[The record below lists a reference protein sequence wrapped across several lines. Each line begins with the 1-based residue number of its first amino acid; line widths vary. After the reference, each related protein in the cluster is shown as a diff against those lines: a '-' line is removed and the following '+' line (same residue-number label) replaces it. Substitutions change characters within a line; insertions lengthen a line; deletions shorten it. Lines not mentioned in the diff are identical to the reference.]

1 MIGERSYPLQKGTL
15 LFIPPGVTHS
25 FRQSVDQPISA
36 YDLYCDPYIPIP
48 THVHLSFNPPSDY
61 RPELLTSVAEGFDP
75 TPLSGIAS
83 LSQYPELIQTFK
95 QIIRLNRTDIEY
107 KSEIVNSLLYSWL
120 LQWAN
125 LKAAE
130 NMPDFRIQR
139 IIDLM
144 EQYPGINPPYEQ
156 WLELC
161 KLRKSQFYSL
171 FKKMTGLT
179 PKECF
184 MRIKMERAHSLLQDN
199 DRTVTS
205 IAEQLG
211 FSTIHYFSKQFSKY
225 YGVSPSQ
232 LRRSSRLNPPAH
244 RFY

>member
-1 MIGERSYPLQKGTL
+1 MDERTYPLQKGTL

-25 FRQSVDQPISA
+25 FRLSDHQPISA
-36 YDLYCDPYIPIP
+36 YDLYCDPYVPIP

-61 RPELLTSVAEGFDP
+61 RSELQTSVPEGLDL
-75 TPLSGIAS
+75 TPLSGTAS
-83 LSQYPELIQTFK
+83 LSRYPEMIQIFK

-125 LKAAE
+125 LKATD

-171 FKKMTGLT
+171 FKKMTGLS

-184 MRIKMERAHSLLQDN
+184 MRIKMQQAHALLLNN

-211 FSTIHYFSKQFSKY
+211 FSTIHYFSKQFSRY

-232 LRRSSRLNPPAH
+232 LRRSSLNMPSAST
-244 RFY
+244 